1 MLYVCS
7 LTTPIA
13 AVLLAS
19 LPTVTAGQ
27 RAAAAAGKK
36 HTARRRRLSQTG
48 ADYYRQGAAQILHCS
63 VSHIKVMSYS
73 KTDSL
78 GDSTGPGQSM
88 ISAIGLIFSL
98 ALHHLSMCSGEIRSE
113 YVC

>member
-36 HTARRRRLSQTG
+36 HTARRRRLTQTG
-48 ADYYRQGAAQILHCS
+48 ADYQGRLR
-63 VSHIKVMSYS
+63 HIN
-73 KTDSL
+73 D
-78 GDSTGPGQSM
+78 GANAP
-88 ISAIGLIFSL
+88 
-98 ALHHLSMCSGEIRSE
+98 
-113 YVC
+113 

>member
-27 RAAAAAGKK
+27 HAAAGKK

-48 ADYYRQGAAQILHCS
+48 ADYYRQGASQISHCS
-63 VSHIKVMSYS
+63 VYS

-78 GDSTGPGQSM
+78 GGSTGPGQSM
-88 ISAIGLIFSL
+88 ISVIGLIFSL
-98 ALHHLSMCSGEIRSE
+98 ALHHLSMRSGEIRSE

>member
-7 LTTPIA
+7 LTRPIA
-13 AVLLAS
+13 AVLLAPP
-19 LPTVTAGQ
+19 PTVTAGQ

-48 ADYYRQGAAQILHCS
+48 ADYYRQGASQISHCS
-63 VSHIKVMSYS
+63 VYS

-78 GDSTGPGQSM
+78 GGSTGPGQSM

-98 ALHHLSMCSGEIRSE
+98 ALHHLSMRSGEIRSE
-113 YVC
+113 YVR

>member
-1 MLYVCS
+1 MLYACS
-7 LTTPIA
+7 LTKPIA
-13 AVLLAS
+13 AVLLAL

-27 RAAAAAGKK
+27 RAAGKK
-36 HTARRRRLSQTG
+36 HTARLRRLTQTG
-48 ADYYRQGAAQILHCS
+48 ADYYRQGASQISHCS
-63 VSHIKVMSYS
+63 VYS

-78 GDSTGPGQSM
+78 GGSTGPGQSM

-98 ALHHLSMCSGEIRSE
+98 ALHHLSMRSGEVRSE